1 VDRLLAATI
10 SIVQCGLGLYLTGR
24 VIPDRRGG
32 SAVTVF
38 EAINRLDG
46 VKMSPALAPAI
57 AISGVGYLFLLNG
70 PALAARVSLPLLL
83 VWVTGVG
90 VVLGRAR

>member
-1 VDRLLAATI
+1 MARAILATGLLAATI
-10 SIVQCGLGLYLTGR
+10 SILQCGLGLYLTGR
-24 VIPDRRGG
+24 LIPERRGG

-46 VKMSPALAPAI
+46 VKM
-57 AISGVGYLFLLNG
+57 FLLSG

-90 VVLGRAR
+90 VALGRAR